1 MKIRRDNTINVQRV
15 FPDTQNR
22 FLVIIPLLINHME
35 INNLPGR
42 HTDDLRKIYGKYVTI
57 FIPARL
63 TCPNSSRQ
71 DHSDSGYHSG
81 TNSVDDG

>member
-15 FPDTQNR
+15 FPDTLNR

-42 HTDDLRKIYGKYVTI
+42 HTDDLRKI
-57 FIPARL
+57 
-63 TCPNSSRQ
+63 
-71 DHSDSGYHSG
+71 
-81 TNSVDDG
+81 